1 MVQNDEMEVIVTI
14 YIYFYDMGHYNTIGI
29 YRGIATQLEYIGDYN
44 TIGIYVRNAFMFD
57 RKKINYNY

>member
-29 YRGIATQLEYIGDYN
+29 Y
-44 TIGIYVRNAFMFD
+44 VRNAFMFD
-57 RKKINYNY
+57 RKKINYN